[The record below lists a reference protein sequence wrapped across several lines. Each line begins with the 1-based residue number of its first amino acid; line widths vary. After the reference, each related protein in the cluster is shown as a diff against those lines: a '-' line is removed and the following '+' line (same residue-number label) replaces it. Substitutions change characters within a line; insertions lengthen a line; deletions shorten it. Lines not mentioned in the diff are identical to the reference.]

1 MPFLNRPPPAS
12 HQAGELPVASAVLAD
27 VAEMD
32 RIEQASFATPWN
44 AELIR
49 GAILNPKY
57 IVRVLRMGQ
66 HEIAG
71 FYIAHTV
78 ERASNLDNLVV
89 DARLRSNG
97 HGRRLINDWIHM
109 AWEQRLFT
117 LTLQVNIDNCGAQ
130 RLYRRFHFKQTRRLV
145 GYYPNGDDAY
155 QMEMAFSSHVAE
167 GRLPSLPGAPAA
179 R

>member
-1 MPFLNRPPPAS
+1 
-12 HQAGELPVASAVLAD
+12 
-27 VAEMD
+27 MD

-49 GAILNPKY
+49 GAVLNRKY
-57 IVRVLRMGQ
+57 LVRVLRAAGGV
-66 HEIAG
+66 AG

-78 ERASNLDNLVV
+78 DAASNLDNLVV
-89 DARLRSNG
+89 DTALRDRG
-97 HGRRLINDWIHM
+97 HGRRLLNDWIAL
-109 AWEQRLFT
+109 AWEQRLYT
-117 LTLQVNIDNCGAQ
+117 LTLQVNIDNRGAQ

-155 QMEMAFSSHVAE
+155 QMEMTFSARISDGALP
-167 GRLPSLPGAPAA
+167 RLPDAPAA